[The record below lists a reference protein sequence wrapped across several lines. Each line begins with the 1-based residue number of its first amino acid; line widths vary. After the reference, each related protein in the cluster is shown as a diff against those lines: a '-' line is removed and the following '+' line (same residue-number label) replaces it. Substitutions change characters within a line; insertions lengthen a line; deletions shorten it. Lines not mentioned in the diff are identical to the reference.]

1 MASVKA
7 NKDKD
12 GNTISY
18 RLRADLGRD
27 EFGKRNLA
35 TKTIKP
41 PVGLTPAKALK
52 AVQAEADNWENK
64 LKTGAT
70 QARKKTFAD
79 FIENDF
85 LPLAID
91 GKREMKPSSRLFY
104 KNMCKRLMDAFDH
117 RDIKS
122 ITSLDLQKYINM
134 LGEERKSNGE
144 LLSNT
149 TILHQVQTI
158 RKVFLFAARHRL
170 IDYNPALDLDIPKRE
185 HKEVIYL
192 STDEARDLLEK
203 LENAPLRW
211 RAMITTYLKMG
222 LRRGEGCGLTW
233 EDIDFKAKTIN
244 VCRNVFYTP
253 ESGVEVTTPKT
264 YTSIRQLPAPDSLL
278 SLLRQWQSEQVSISN
293 GTLLP
298 TAYVF
303 GTPTDP
309 YKPLFPQTPTQWFD
323 EFLKANGMRDVRL
336 HDLRHTTASL
346 MQEAGAT
353 ITECQQ
359 FLGHADPAT
368 TLKFYT
374 GTSTEALRNAA
385 SKLDSLLS

>member
-1 MASVKA
+1 MASVKI
-7 NKDKD
+7 NRDKD
-12 GNTISY
+12 GKIISY
-18 RLRADLGRD
+18 RVRAQLGYD
-27 EFGKRNLA
+27 ESGKEKTS

-41 PVGLTPAKALK
+41 PEGLTPARALK
-52 AVQAEADNWENK
+52 AVQAEADAWEAK
-64 LKTGAT
+64 IKAGAT
-70 QARKKTFAD
+70 QTKKKSFAD

-85 LPLAID
+85 LTVAID

-104 KNMCKRLMDAFDH
+104 KNMCKRLVDAFGH
-117 RDIKS
+117 REIKGIS
-122 ITSLDLQKYINM
+122 SLDLQKYING
-134 LGEERKSNGE
+134 LGEETKSNGE

-158 RKVFLFAARHRL
+158 RKVFAFAARHRL
-170 IDYNPALDLDIPKRE
+170 IDYNPALELDVPKRE
-185 HKEVIYL
+185 RREVIYYT
-192 STDEARDLLEK
+192 TDEARELLGK
-203 LENAPLRW
+203 LDSAPLRW
-211 RAMITTYLKMG
+211 RVMITTYLKMG
-222 LRRGEGCGLTW
+222 LRRGEGCGLIW

-244 VCRNVFYTP
+244 VCRSAFYTP
-253 ESGVEVTTPKT
+253 ERGIEVTTPKT
-264 YTSIRQLPAPDSLL
+264 YTSIRLLPAPDSLL
-278 SLLRQWQSEQVSISN
+278 LLLRQWQVEQARIAN
-293 GTLLP
+293 GALMP
-298 TAYVF
+298 TAFVF

-323 EFLKANGMRDVRL
+323 EFLKANGLRDVRL

-374 GTSTEALRNAA
+374 GTSPEALRGAA
-385 SKLDSLLS
+385 NKLDTMLS